1 MKFTYN
7 RKIYIYDRDNEVVHT
22 EKGNLARDQK
32 KLIKIAKRCYS
43 EIEAKGFNLNMNYQ
57 DLEQYLT
64 ILSTKEKE
72 KLFHQI
78 YEAYLYVNTMVS
90 ERDQKL
96 TQTDFFKCMAKLKR
110 YENYLYIILKS

>member
-64 ILSTKEKE
+64 VLDTPEKE
-72 KLFHQI
+72 ELFHKV
-78 YEAYLYVNTMVS
+78 YEAYLYVNAMVG
-90 ERDQKL
+90 EKEQKL